1 MRAPRFLVIV
11 AGGFGFVTKG
21 PNVNLNDITV
31 VIMDMDG
38 VLWRGDAPLPGMA
51 ELFEHLRARG
61 IPFALAT
68 NNSSREPPE
77 YVAKLARLGAG
88 EIAEAQIVTSGT
100 TTAHYVATHYP
111 PGTVVYVLGMPG
123 LRRMLTKAGATVTE
137 VPSGVDVVVV
147 GIDFELT
154 YENLKRAS
162 MLIRAGADFIGT
174 NEDATFPMDEG
185 LVPGAGSVIAAVRTA
200 TGRSPRIMGK
210 PDAPMFEAA
219 LELLGTPA
227 ATALMIGDRMD
238 TDIVGAQVAG
248 LRTAL
253 VLTGVTTREELAQFA
268 PPDGV
273 YENLPALLADW
284 R

>member
-1 MRAPRFLVIV
+1 M
-11 AGGFGFVTKG
+11 
-21 PNVNLNDITV
+21 NLKDISG

-38 VLWRGDAPLPGMA
+38 VLWRGDVALPGMA
-51 ELFEHLRARG
+51 DLFDHLRRHQ

-68 NNSSREPPE
+68 NNSSREPSE

-88 EIAEAQIVTSGT
+88 EIDAAQIVTSGT
-100 TTAHYVATHYP
+100 TTAHFVATHYP
-111 PGTVVYVLGMPG
+111 AGTVVYVLGMPG
-123 LRRMLTKAGATVTE
+123 LRRMLTRAGATVTE
-137 VPSGVDVVVV
+137 EPVGVDVVVV

-174 NEDATFPMDEG
+174 NLDATFPADEG
-185 LVPGAGSVIAAVRTA
+185 LVPGAGSVLAAVRTA
-200 TGRSPRIMGK
+200 TGREPRVMGK

-219 LELLGTPA
+219 LGVLGTAA
-227 ATALMIGDRMD
+227 ATTLMIGDRMD
-238 TDIVGAQVAG
+238 TDIVGAQLYG

-253 VLTGVTTREELAQFA
+253 VLTGVTTRAELPSFNP

-284 R
+284 